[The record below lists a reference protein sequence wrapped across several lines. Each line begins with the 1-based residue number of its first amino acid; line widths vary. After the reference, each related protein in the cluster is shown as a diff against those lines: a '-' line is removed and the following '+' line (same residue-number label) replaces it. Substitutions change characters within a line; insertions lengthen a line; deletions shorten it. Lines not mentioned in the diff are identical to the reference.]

1 MKLLQA
7 LNLSFLFLILLSV
20 NNYSQT
26 ISKYNQHDV
35 FDPAFLIEPG
45 TIYRSGSGMPGPYY
59 WQNRADYVINVKLDI
74 EENII
79 SGNVKIIYTN
89 NSSDNLSHLWLQLD
103 QNRFNSKSRGT
114 AATPVKPGRW
124 GNRNFDGGYDIK
136 SVSLIF
142 NNYNY
147 NADYLIDDTRMRIIL
162 PAALKSKGGI
172 IEINIDYSFPVAEYG
187 SDRMGTLKT
196 KKGIIYEIA
205 QWYPRMSVY
214 DDVIGWNT
222 LPYLGAGE
230 FYLDYGDFDFTIEA
244 PTDFIVV
251 ASGELQNPNEVLTVK
266 QRERLAEAKRS
277 DDRVYIRTVDEAK
290 ALDSVSNVSDYKTW
304 HFKMFNSRDISWAA
318 SRAFVWDAAKI
329 NLPDNK
335 TSIAMSVYPY
345 EVADDS
351 AWGRSTEYVKH
362 SIEYYSKTWFP
373 YPYPA
378 AVNVAGR
385 VGGMEYPGIVFC
397 SKKAKGRKLWGVT
410 DHEFG
415 HIWFPM
421 IVGSNERRYMWQ
433 DEGFN
438 SFINIYSAKDFNK
451 GEYKSRRDSARKIV
465 NYTLSDTSEAIMNY
479 PDVIQSKSLGNNA
492 YFKTA
497 VGLKMLRE
505 IVLGHD
511 RFDYAFREYIK
522 RWAFKHPTP
531 KDFFRTMNSVAGE
544 NLNWFWKQWFYN
556 DWSLDQAVD
565 KVQYVN
571 GEPKEGSVI
580 TISNREKMAMPVELK
595 IIEKNGNI
603 LFKKLPVEIW
613 HRGGTWSFK
622 VNTTSL
628 LDSVIVD
635 PNFQLPDNNQANN
648 IWTSNYKLKK

>member
-1 MKLLQA
+1 
-7 LNLSFLFLILLSV
+7 
-20 NNYSQT
+20 
-26 ISKYNQHDV
+26 
-35 FDPAFLIEPG
+35 
-45 TIYRSGSGMPGPYY
+45 
-59 WQNRADYVINVKLDI
+59 
-74 EENII
+74 
-79 SGNVKIIYTN
+79 
-89 NSSDNLSHLWLQLD
+89 
-103 QNRFNSKSRGT
+103 
-114 AATPVKPGRW
+114 
-124 GNRNFDGGYDIK
+124 
-136 SVSLIF
+136 
-142 NNYNY
+142 
-147 NADYLIDDTRMRIIL
+147 
-162 PAALKSKGGI
+162 
-172 IEINIDYSFPVAEYG
+172 
-187 SDRMGTLKT
+187 
-196 KKGIIYEIA
+196 
-205 QWYPRMSVY
+205 
-214 DDVIGWNT
+214 
-222 LPYLGAGE
+222 
-230 FYLDYGDFDFTIEA
+230 
-244 PTDFIVV
+244 
-251 ASGELQNPNEVLTVK
+251 
-266 QRERLAEAKRS
+266 
-277 DDRVYIRTVDEAK
+277 
-290 ALDSVSNVSDYKTW
+290 
-304 HFKMFNSRDISWAA
+304 
-318 SRAFVWDAAKI
+318 
-329 NLPDNK
+329 
-335 TSIAMSVYPY
+335 
-345 EVADDS
+345 
-351 AWGRSTEYVKH
+351 VKH

-438 SFINIYSAKDFNK
+438 SFINIYSAKDFNN

-465 NYTLSDTSEAIMNY
+465 DYTLSDTSEAIMNY
-479 PDVIQSKSLGNNA
+479 PDVIQSKSLGKNA

-497 VGLKMLRE
+497 IGLKMLRE

-595 IIEKNGNI
+595 IIEKNGNVLI
-603 LFKKLPVEIW
+603 KKLPVEIW
-613 HRGGTWSFK
+613 HRGATWSFK